1 MSTDLCYD
9 HLVRVTG
16 MCLILLTTVPIC
28 TSGSSTSAAS
38 CVVQMAPTVIVAR

>member
-1 MSTDLCYD
+1 MSTDPRYD

-28 TSGSSTSAAS
+28 TSGSSTSS